1 MVQIQGQ
8 KALIQ
13 GQIATLYNWHDIIVS
28 MGKRKED
35 KMTKKTP
42 EERMQEALDYIK
54 EMAGMKDEK

>member
-1 MVQIQGQ
+1 MVQIQEQ
-8 KALIQ
+8 KVLIQ